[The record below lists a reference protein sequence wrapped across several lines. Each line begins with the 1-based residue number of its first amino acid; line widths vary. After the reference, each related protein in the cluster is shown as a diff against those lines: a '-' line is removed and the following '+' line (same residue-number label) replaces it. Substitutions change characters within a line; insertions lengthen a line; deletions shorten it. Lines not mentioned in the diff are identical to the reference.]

1 MYARNYLVSL
11 CRHEE
16 NFSGLRFTETMESRT
31 APLLKPTVANIKST
45 IQAMFPGFTIDERWQ
60 SIREQIADSAEGLE
74 CFTISLQAKEPVDF
88 ESWYAE
94 FIA

>member
-16 NFSGLRFTETMESRT
+16 NLSGLRFTETMESKS
-31 APLLKPTVANIKST
+31 APLLKPTVQNIRAT
-45 IQAMFPGFTIDERWQ
+45 IQAMFPGFTIDERWG

-74 CFTISLQAKEPVDF
+74 CFTISLRAEEPTDL
-88 ESWYAE
+88 ESWHVQ